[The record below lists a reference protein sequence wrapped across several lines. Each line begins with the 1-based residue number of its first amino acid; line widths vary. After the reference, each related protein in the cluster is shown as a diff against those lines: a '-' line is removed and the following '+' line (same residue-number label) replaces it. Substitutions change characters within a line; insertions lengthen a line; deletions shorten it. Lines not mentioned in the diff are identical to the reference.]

1 MLFLTCV
8 VLGYRTCRIAGWCV
22 QDELTRYLLKNF
34 SSGDMSKKIIENF
47 ISSLFERH
55 PLKSFQR
62 TVLT

>member
-34 SSGDMSKKIIENF
+34 SSGDMSKK
-47 ISSLFERH
+47 SLKT
-55 PLKSFQR
+55 LFQVCLSAIR
-62 TVLT
+62 